1 MSVPLTHAALRA
13 LALEHGASFF
23 LLDRKRFARDYLS
36 LRKAFCDRYPNT
48 QLAYSYKTNYLPA
61 ICKLVDEL
69 GGYAEVVS
77 PMEYRL
83 ARDLGVPSQRIVF
96 NGPFKPAPDL
106 RGALLEGAM
115 VNFDSQAEIDVLQTL
130 AAENPGRRFAFGLR
144 CNFDSGDG
152 GVSRFGFDA
161 RAQGLF
167 DLVAGLRRSANCVLE
182 GLHCHYVTPAK
193 SVQGFSAIATHM
205 LELSDRVFPESPPRY
220 LNLGGGFFSP
230 MPDELKAQFGGE
242 VPDFDDYAETI
253 ATKFRARYPDGQGP
267 ELILEPGIA
276 VAAGCMRFCTPVVAL
291 KRIAGKPIAVAA
303 GSVYDVKP
311 TKHAKNLPLKV
322 IRQRDQG
329 GEELAD
335 CDIVG
340 HTCMEDDR
348 LHAGFSGRLA
358 VGDYLVFEN
367 VGGYSLVLRPPFIY
381 PAAAVLALSDTG
393 VEVVRR
399 PERYEDV
406 FATFAM

>member
-1 MSVPLTHAALRA
+1 MYATLRT

-23 LLDRKRFARDYLS
+23 LLDRTRFARDYLS
-36 LRKAFCDRYPNT
+36 LRKAFCDRYPCT

-61 ICKLVDEL
+61 ICKLVREL

-83 ARDLGVPSQRIVF
+83 ARTLGVPSTRIVF
-96 NGPFKPAPDL
+96 NGPFKPHADL
-106 RGALLEGAM
+106 CVALLEGAM
-115 VNFDSQAEIDVLQTL
+115 VNLDSQAEIDVMRTL
-130 AAENPGRRFAFGLR
+130 AAENPRGRFAYGLR
-144 CNFDSGDG
+144 CNFDIGDG
-152 GVSRFGFDA
+152 DVSRFGFDA
-161 RAQGLF
+161 RDQRFFELIAS
-167 DLVAGLRRSANCVLE
+167 LRTIENCVLE
-182 GLHCHYVTPAK
+182 GLHCHYVTPSK
-193 SVQGFSAIATHM
+193 SAQSFSAIAARM
-205 LELSDRVFPESPPRY
+205 LELSDRVFAESPPRY
-220 LNLGGGFFSP
+220 LNLGGGLFSP
-230 MPDELKAQFGGE
+230 MPDKLKAQFGSQ
-242 VPDFDDYAETI
+242 VPDFEDYAEAI
-253 ATKFRARYPDGQGP
+253 GTKFRARYSDGQGP

-276 VAAGCMRFCTPVVAL
+276 VAAGCMRFCTPVVAM
-291 KRIAGKPIAVAA
+291 KRIAGRAMAIVA

-311 TKHAKNLPLKV
+311 TKHAKNLPLNV
-322 IRQRDQG
+322 ISQNG
-329 GEELAD
+329 GEGEELAE

-358 VGDYLVFEN
+358 VGDYLMFEN

-381 PAAAVLALSDTG
+381 PAPAILALSDNG

-399 PERYEDV
+399 AERYEDV